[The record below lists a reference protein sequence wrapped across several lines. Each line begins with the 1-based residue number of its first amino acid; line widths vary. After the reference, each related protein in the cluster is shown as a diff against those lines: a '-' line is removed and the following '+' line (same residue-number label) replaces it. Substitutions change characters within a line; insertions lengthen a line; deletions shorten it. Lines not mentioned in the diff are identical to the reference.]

1 MTAAGF
7 VPARIRPPWRIV
19 YTPPSHNKVARMT
32 QAQVQGMT
40 RFHPGTL
47 AWVPLSAIFLFI
59 FGGLPY
65 WLTADDP
72 RFFVPTTNVL
82 LAYHLT
88 VASLVWVCATWLNPV
103 LARCFPHRLAPR
115 MVFGMLAILTGGM
128 LAVILCYG
136 YLFEAI
142 MGRPV
147 LPAGLVK
154 VTYRAQMV
162 AFFVY
167 GWLLMRD
174 FSSAQA
180 AEALQLQLETEALA
194 TDVDRSEL
202 AMLEAQIEPHFLFNT
217 LAHIKRMYRVEEA
230 SADRVLGTLI
240 DYLERALPA
249 LRRSDWT
256 VGDELQLVE
265 LYLSLIEQR
274 FGGRLRFTIAAPPA
288 AASCPLPALTVAT
301 LVENAV
307 RHGLGPKAGN
317 GAVRVEV
324 ALDEGTLRIDVADD
338 GVGLRQSSG
347 SGLGLATVRARLRGR
362 FGVRGDVIV
371 APGRTG
377 GVLASILVKGGAH
390 A

>member
-1 MTAAGF
+1 ML
-7 VPARIRPPWRIV
+7 
-19 YTPPSHNKVARMT
+19 
-32 QAQVQGMT
+32 QAQVQGSK
-40 RFHPGTL
+40 RFHPVGL
-47 AWVPLSAIFLFI
+47 AWVPVAAVALFI
-59 FGGLPY
+59 FGSLPY
-65 WLTADDP
+65 WFFVDNP
-72 RFFVPTTNVL
+72 RFVSPVTNVL
-82 LAYHLT
+82 LVYHLT
-88 VASLVWVCATWLNPV
+88 VALLVWACATWLNPV
-103 LARCFPHRLAPR
+103 LARLYPYRLAPR
-115 MVFGMLAILTGGM
+115 MVFGMLALLAGGA
-128 LAVILCYG
+128 LAVMFAYG
-136 YLFEAI
+136 VVFEAV

-147 LPAGLVK
+147 YPIGLVK

-167 GWLLMRD
+167 GWLLLRD
-174 FSSAQA
+174 FSNGQA
-180 AEALQLQLETEALA
+180 AEASRLELETEALA

-230 SADRVLGTLI
+230 GADRVLGTLI

-249 LRRSDWT
+249 LRKSDWT
-256 VGDELQLVE
+256 VGDELQLVG
-265 LYLSLIEQR
+265 LYLTLIEQR
-274 FGGRLRFTIAAPPA
+274 FGGRLRFAISATPE

-317 GAVRVEV
+317 GEVRVEV
-324 ALDEGTLRIDVADD
+324 VLDEGTLRIDVADD

-362 FGVRGDVIV
+362 FGANAEVIV
-371 APGRTG
+371 APGNTG
-377 GVLASILVKGGAH
+377 GVLASIVVKGRVH